1 MGRIAIILFLAAPLT
16 WAQQIG
22 QNTPALGDTTS
33 TFSTSSQLVVET
45 VNVKDKSGKPLEGLT
60 AKDFMVTEDGAEQTI
75 RLFEYQKVPESLDAE
90 PAIAIPSAPLKKLPE
105 AQITSERPGDIR
117 YQNRRLLVLY
127 FDMTAMPPPD
137 QLRAIAAAERF
148 VRTQMTPADRMALMR
163 FEGGAVRVMS
173 DFTDDRKRLDSI
185 LQTMIVGEAEGFAE
199 TSSDDST
206 PDTGAAFGQDDSE
219 FNIFNTN
226 RQLSALQTAAKMLG
240 QLSEKK
246 SVLYFASGLKLNGLD
261 NQAQL
266 HATTNAAIR
275 AGVSFWPIDAR
286 GLVAEAPI
294 GDATQGSPGGRAMY
308 TGASALALTT
318 NFQRS
323 QDTLFALA
331 ADTGGKALLD
341 NNDLSMGIVQAQ
353 KNISSYYILGYYATN
368 ATLDGK
374 FRRIKISLT
383 NGLSA
388 SLDYR
393 QGYFAGKTFG
403 KFTATEKERQLE
415 DALMLGDPITELT
428 IAMEIDYFQLNRA
441 EYFVPVV
448 VKIPG
453 RELALARKGGAERT
467 LIDFIGE
474 IKDDYGSTIQNVRDK
489 ADIKLSGE
497 TAAKLAKQPIEY
509 DTGFTLLPGK
519 YKIKLLARDAETGR
533 IGTYETTFVIPNLN
547 KEVKRIPV
555 SSVVLSSQR
564 VDLKDAIYNA
574 LKSKEQAEATNPLVQ
589 DGQKLIPSV
598 TRVFSKRRD
607 MYVYL
612 QAYEPGVTSATPMV
626 AFVAF
631 YRGESKVLE
640 TPPRSV
646 TEGLSNRL
654 KTLPLRFDISLDQL
668 SPGAYN
674 CQVTVLDPMGQKA
687 AFWQAP
693 IVVVQ

>member
-598 TRVFSKRRD
+598 TRVFSKSRD